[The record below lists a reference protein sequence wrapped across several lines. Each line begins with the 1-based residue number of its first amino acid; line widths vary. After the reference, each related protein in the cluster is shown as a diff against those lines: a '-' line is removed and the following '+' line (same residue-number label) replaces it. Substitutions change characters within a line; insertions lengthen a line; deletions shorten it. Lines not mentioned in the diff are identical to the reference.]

1 MAQDTPKPIRVL
13 LVIGGCCHDY
23 VSQKDILTKGVSK
36 CAHVDWTIAYDPNTT
51 TKWKW
56 KNRKNRRYPPSGAVS
71 VDAR

>member
-1 MAQDTPKPIRVL
+1 MGQDTPKPIRAL
-13 LVIGGCCHDY
+13 LVFGGCCHDY

-36 CAHVDWTIAYDPNTT
+36 RTHVDWTIAYDPNTT
-51 TKWKW
+51 IKW